1 MGKSKANVMRISL
14 KVFVAII
21 GGLLFLASLVALY
34 FAIDK
39 EETAPLLLVALVN
52 IVAVFTLLFLITR
65 GILPS
70 LAHIQEILR
79 EVGKGN
85 FTTRVDLNKPFPAE
99 LREVAETVN
108 VMVARIQKARLE
120 VEKAKAGLEDT
131 VKERTHEL
139 RQLTETL
146 EQRVEMRTK
155 ELEEKIE
162 ELERFQKFS
171 VGRELKMI
179 ELKKEIE
186 QLAQQLKKVRS

>member
-70 LAHIQEILR
+70 LSHIQEILR

-108 VMVARIQKARLE
+108 TMVARIQKARLE